1 MSDQKRSGWLP
12 GWVLLGVLAATPLAN
27 ADQNQGK
34 VAGAADANGM
44 AQVATPRD
52 PATPAQ
58 DAGQIPVTAPG
69 SPGQAGAPDVRVSQ
83 PTDEMIGDSL
93 SAHQRYQ
100 AALAAYVKIQ
110 DPSAAVWNKMGIAYQ
125 MMFNLKDASRCY
137 ANSLK
142 KDPKNPQVLNNV
154 ATVYDSQKDYGTAE
168 HYYRKALR
176 IEPKSALILRNLG
189 SNYMSQRKFS
199 RGAMCF
205 QQAMAIDPS
214 VFDPNSGIIVQN
226 PSTAKE
232 RGAMHY
238 YMARSCVTAG
248 QQGCAILNLR
258 LALNE
263 GFTNPKKVAA
273 DSAFAS
279 LRPLPAFQQLIAAQ
293 GTQSSQ

>member
-1 MSDQKRSGWLP
+1 
-12 GWVLLGVLAATPLAN
+12 
-27 ADQNQGK
+27 
-34 VAGAADANGM
+34 M

-214 VFDPNSGIIVQN
+214 VLTRTRESSSRIRAPRKSAGRC
-226 PSTAKE
+226 TTTW
-232 RGAMHY
+232 RG
-238 YMARSCVTAG
+238 
-248 QQGCAILNLR
+248 
-258 LALNE
+258 
-263 GFTNPKKVAA
+263 VA
-273 DSAFAS
+273 
-279 LRPLPAFQQLIAAQ
+279 
-293 GTQSSQ
+293 

>member
-1 MSDQKRSGWLP
+1 
-12 GWVLLGVLAATPLAN
+12 
-27 ADQNQGK
+27 
-34 VAGAADANGM
+34 VA
-44 AQVATPRD
+44 
-52 PATPAQ
+52 
-58 DAGQIPVTAPG
+58 
-69 SPGQAGAPDVRVSQ
+69 Q

-93 SAHQRYQ
+93 SARQRYQ
-100 AALAAYVKIQ
+100 AAIAAYAKIQ

-137 ANSLK
+137 ADSLK
-142 KDPKNPQVLNNV
+142 KDPKNSQVLNNI
-154 ATVYDSQKDYGTAE
+154 ATVYDSQKQYSTAE

-176 IEPKSALILRNLG
+176 IDPKAAIILRNLG

-199 RGAMCF
+199 RGSMCF
-205 QQAMAIDPS
+205 QQAMAIDPTVFQPHAGVS
-214 VFDPNSGIIVQN
+214 VEN
-226 PSTAKE
+226 PSTAQE

-248 QQGCAILNLR
+248 QQDCAITNLR

-263 GFTNPKKVAA
+263 GFTNPKKVAE

-293 GTQSSQ
+293 SSPPRSQ